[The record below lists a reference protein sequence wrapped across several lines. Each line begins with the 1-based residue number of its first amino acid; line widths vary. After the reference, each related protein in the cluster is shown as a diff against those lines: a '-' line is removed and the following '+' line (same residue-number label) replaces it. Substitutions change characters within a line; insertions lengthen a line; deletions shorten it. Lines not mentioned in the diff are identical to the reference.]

1 MKKIKKWKVNA
12 TLLELCLGIVLY
24 GIVGQIVVLII
35 SRKPEYS
42 IGFWVGVL
50 LAVLGSIH
58 MWWALDRGLEMAS
71 KDAMKTVG
79 AQSIVRYLVVVAAA
93 ILLGVSG
100 FGDPVAVVIGYLG
113 MKAGAYMQPL
123 THKIGLKIFK
133 Y

>member
-42 IGFWVGVL
+42 IGFWAGVL

-113 MKAGAYMQPL
+113 MKAGAYMQPF

>member
-1 MKKIKKWKVNA
+1 MKKIKKLKINT
-12 TLLELCLGIVLY
+12 TLLELCSGIVLY
-24 GIVGQIVVLII
+24 GVVGQIIVLII
-35 SRKPEYS
+35 SREPKYS
-42 IGFWVGVL
+42 IGFWVGIL

-79 AQSIVRYLVVVAAA
+79 AQSIIRYLVVVAAA
-93 ILLGVSG
+93 ILLGVCG
-100 FGDPVAVVIGYLG
+100 LGDPVAVVIGYLG
-113 MKAGAYMQPL
+113 MKAGAYMQPF